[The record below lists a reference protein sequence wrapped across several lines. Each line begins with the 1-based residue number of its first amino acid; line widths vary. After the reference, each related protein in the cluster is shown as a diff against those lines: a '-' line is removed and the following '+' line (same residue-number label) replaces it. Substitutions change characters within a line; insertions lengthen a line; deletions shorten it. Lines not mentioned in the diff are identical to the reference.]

1 MLNQQKLKDRFLEK
15 RKHKCQGYVRQ
26 AVLEGMEV
34 QTIHIIKV
42 KITRQIKIIVPYLI
56 PSMKLIQMEIA
67 M

>member
-1 MLNQQKLKDRFLEK
+1 MLNQQKLKDRFLER
-15 RKHKCQGYVRQ
+15 RKLKYQGYAKQ

-34 QTIHIIKV
+34 LTIHIIKV